1 MEVSLVAMS
10 QSPHNA
16 AQALSWAL
24 GLWGDHYPNYSRQDW
39 ANFYT
44 PCPLSQYESWEGNG
58 QEIVFMAKRA
68 DELVGTI
75 ALVDFDDLE
84 EFRHLKPWIAAFIVN
99 PKLRGEGIG
108 TTILNILE
116 EKAVS
121 LGVKA
126 LYLWTEDQSAFYNK
140 RGYHILTASK
150 LGNLNI
156 DVMRKSLVN
165 E

>member
-1 MEVSLVAMS
+1 MGISLVAMS
-10 QSPHNA
+10 QSPQDA
-16 AQALSWAL
+16 PQALSWAL
-24 GLWGDHYPNYSRQDW
+24 ELWGDHYPNYSHQDW

-44 PCPLSQYESWEGNG
+44 PSALSQYESWEGNG

-99 PKLRGEGIG
+99 PQLRGEGIG

-116 EKAVS
+116 ERAVS
-121 LGVKA
+121 FGVEA

-140 RGYHILTASK
+140 RGFHILATSK
-150 LGNLNI
+150 LGNLDI